1 MGPVSR
7 RKKRSLARTAAGIVL
22 VLGTLIF
29 AGAVVH
35 FSYTAYES
43 SQCYTE
49 IADDSLS
56 QKSRRLQVV
65 DSDDCRRILAS
76 SEQHQRI
83 DAALAILAIVVGI
96 GAAVRLSNASH
107 RTRRLV
113 LMAEVVAVT
122 VGTIYFILL
131 ETVLRSGIVR

>member
-1 MGPVSR
+1 MRHVR
-7 RKKRSLARTAAGIVL
+7 HRKRRSLTTIAARIVL

-35 FSYTAYES
+35 FSYTAFES

-49 IADDSLS
+49 KAPDNLS
-56 QKSRRLQVV
+56 QAQRSMQVV

-83 DAALAILAIVVGI
+83 DSALAILAIVVGI

-113 LMAEVVAVT
+113 LAAEIVVVT

-131 ETVLRSGIVR
+131 ANSLR